1 MYYLC
6 LLDSEIFSWVYKMY
20 YKDSPYGQASYPQ
33 QAGAYY
39 ESAKHQTLPTQNVRA
54 PLLPHGYD
62 GGDMM
67 YGDVMDTV
75 KGYFSNPWAIVI
87 GVILIVIII
96 AWLMSDK
103 KEGYRH
109 Y

>member
-1 MYYLC
+1 
-6 LLDSEIFSWVYKMY
+6 MY

-39 ESAKHQTLPTQNVRA
+39 GGAQHHAQNVRA
-54 PLLPHGYD
+54 PLIPHGYD

-67 YGDVMDTV
+67 YGNVMDTI
-75 KGYFSNPWAIVI
+75 KGYFSNPWAITIAVI
-87 GVILIVIII
+87 IIVIII
-96 AWLMSDK
+96 ALALMIGK

>member
-1 MYYLC
+1 
-6 LLDSEIFSWVYKMY
+6 MY

-33 QAGAYY
+33 QAGVYY
-39 ESAKHQTLPTQNVRA
+39 GGAQHHSQNVRA

-62 GGDMM
+62 GSDMM
-67 YGDVMDTV
+67 YGNVMDTI
-75 KGYFSNPWAIVI
+75 KGYFGNPWAIAIV
-87 GVILIVIII
+87 VILIVIII
-96 AWLMSDK
+96 ALLIISK

>member
-1 MYYLC
+1 
-6 LLDSEIFSWVYKMY
+6 MY

-33 QAGAYY
+33 AAGGAYY
-39 ESAKHQTLPTQNVRA
+39 GGSTQQHPAHRA

-67 YGDVMDTV
+67 YGNVMDNI

-87 GVILIVIII
+87 VIIIIVII
-96 AWLMSDK
+96 AWLISRK
-103 KEGYRH
+103 KEGYH
-109 Y
+109 QY

>member
-1 MYYLC
+1 
-6 LLDSEIFSWVYKMY
+6 MY
-20 YKDSPYGQASYPQ
+20 YKDSPYGQVSYPQ

-39 ESAKHQTLPTQNVRA
+39 GGAQQHHSQNVRT

-62 GGDMM
+62 GSDMM
-67 YGDVMDTV
+67 YGNVMDTI

-87 GVILIVIII
+87 VVILIVIII
-96 AWLMSDK
+96 AWLMSGK

>member
-1 MYYLC
+1 
-6 LLDSEIFSWVYKMY
+6 MY

-39 ESAKHQTLPTQNVRA
+39 GGAQHRAQNVPA
-54 PLLPHGYD
+54 PLLPRGSD

-67 YGDVMDTV
+67 YGNVMDTI
-75 KGYFSNPWAIVI
+75 KGYFSNPWVIVI
-87 GVILIVIII
+87 AVIVIVIII
-96 AWLMSDK
+96 AWLMSGK

>member
-1 MYYLC
+1 
-6 LLDSEIFSWVYKMY
+6 MY

-33 QAGAYY
+33 QAAYGGA
-39 ESAKHQTLPTQNVRA
+39 QQNVRA

-62 GGDMM
+62 GSDMM
-67 YGDVMDTV
+67 YGNVTDTI

-87 GVILIVIII
+87 VVILIVIII
-96 AWLMSDK
+96 AWLMSGK
-103 KEGYRH
+103 KEGYRGYRH

>member
-1 MYYLC
+1 
-6 LLDSEIFSWVYKMY
+6 MY

-33 QAGAYY
+33 AAYY
-39 ESAKHQTLPTQNVRA
+39 GGGPQQHAPGARA

-62 GGDMM
+62 GSGEM
-67 YGDVMDTV
+67 YGNVMETI
-75 KGYFSNPWAIVI
+75 KGYFTNPNPWVVVI
-87 GVILIVIII
+87 AVILVVIVI
-96 AWLMSDK
+96 AWLMSG

>member
-1 MYYLC
+1 
-6 LLDSEIFSWVYKMY
+6 MY

-39 ESAKHQTLPTQNVRA
+39 EGAQHYTQNVRA

-67 YGDVMDTV
+67 YGNVMDTI
-75 KGYFSNPWAIVI
+75 KGYFSNPWTIVI
-87 GVILIVIII
+87 VVIIIIII
-96 AWLMSDK
+96 AWLMSGK
-103 KEGYRH
+103 KEGY
-109 Y
+109 

>member
-1 MYYLC
+1 
-6 LLDSEIFSWVYKMY
+6 MY

-33 QAGAYY
+33 QVGTYY
-39 ESAKHQTLPTQNVRA
+39 EGTQNVRA

-62 GGDMM
+62 GDDMM
-67 YGDVMDTV
+67 YGINSI

-87 GVILIVIII
+87 GVVVIVILI
-96 AWLMSDK
+96 AWLMSSK
-103 KEGYRH
+103 KESYRH

>member
-1 MYYLC
+1 
-6 LLDSEIFSWVYKMY
+6 MY

-39 ESAKHQTLPTQNVRA
+39 GGAQHHTQSVRA

-67 YGDVMDTV
+67 YGNVMDTI

-87 GVILIVIII
+87 GVIIIVIII
-96 AWLMSDK
+96 AWLMSGK

>member
-1 MYYLC
+1 
-6 LLDSEIFSWVYKMY
+6 MY

-39 ESAKHQTLPTQNVRA
+39 GGAQHHAQNVRA
-54 PLLPHGYD
+54 PLIPHGYD

-67 YGDVMDTV
+67 YGNVMDTI
-75 KGYFSNPWAIVI
+75 KGYFSNTWAIVI
-87 GVILIVIII
+87 AVIIIVIII
-96 AWLMSDK
+96 AWLMSGK
-103 KEGYRH
+103 KEGYHHH